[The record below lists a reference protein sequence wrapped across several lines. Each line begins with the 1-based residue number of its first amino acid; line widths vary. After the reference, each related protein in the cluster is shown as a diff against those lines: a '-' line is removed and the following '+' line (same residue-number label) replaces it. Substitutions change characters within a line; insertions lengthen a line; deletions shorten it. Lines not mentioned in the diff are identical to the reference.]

1 MNQTALSS
9 FMMIETKVFLWG
21 TFGLLIW
28 QIFTGKIKLRG
39 LLRDKE
45 RGLPISPA
53 RVQALASTLGVALYL
68 LAQTAAP
75 MSETK
80 GAQAD
85 SKRSM
90 PSIPDE
96 ALLLI
101 GGSQMLYLTMK
112 AGATAGRLV

>member
-28 QIFTGKIKLRG
+28 QIFIGKIKLRG
-39 LLRDKE
+39 LLRDKK

-68 LAQTAAP
+68 LTQRQHLRARPKAHTLTLSDQCHP
-75 MSETK
+75 SRTK
-80 GAQAD
+80 RC
-85 SKRSM
+85 S
-90 PSIPDE
+90 
-96 ALLLI
+96 
-101 GGSQMLYLTMK
+101 
-112 AGATAGRLV
+112 